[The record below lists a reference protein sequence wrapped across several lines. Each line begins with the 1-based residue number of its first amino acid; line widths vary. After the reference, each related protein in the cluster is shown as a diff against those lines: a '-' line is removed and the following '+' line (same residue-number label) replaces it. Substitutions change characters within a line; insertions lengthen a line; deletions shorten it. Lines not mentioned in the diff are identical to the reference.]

1 MSILL
6 LAGSPSLSSRSTRL
20 LHHVG
25 ERLATLGH
33 RYSKLHV
40 LDLPAQALLQ
50 ADFSNADIKL
60 AQQQVR
66 NAEAVVISTP
76 VYKAAYSGVLKA
88 FLDLLP
94 QDGLAGKLVL
104 PLATGGSQSHM
115 LALDY
120 ALRPVLSALGARH
133 VLPSIYATEAQIVWD
148 AEKGL
153 AIESGIAQR
162 VTEGVEHLSANLQTL
177 RRASVS
183 SSTEFTPVPFAQVR
197 CSV

>member
-6 LAGSPSLSSRSTRL
+6 LAGSPSIPSRSTRL

-25 ERLATLGH
+25 ERLAALGH
-33 RYSKLHV
+33 RSSKLHV

-50 ADFSNADIKL
+50 ADFNNTDVKAAKTQVELADAI
-60 AQQQVR
+60 
-66 NAEAVVISTP
+66 VIGTP
-76 VYKAAYSGVLKA
+76 VYKAAYSGILKA

-94 QDGLAGKLVL
+94 QDGFAGKLVL

-120 ALRPVLSALGARH
+120 ALRPVLSALGAKH
-133 VLPSIYATEAQIVWD
+133 VLPSIYATDSQVVWNAD
-148 AEKGL
+148 NGL
-153 AIESGIAQR
+153 VLDPAIAQR
-162 VTEGVEHLSANLQTL
+162 VSDGVEHLSANLHAL
-177 RRASVS
+177 RTTRF
-183 SSTEFTPVPFAQVR
+183 TEFTPVPFSQVR